1 MQKGTLILF
10 ILTLDMLLLS
20 SSNTL
25 VMPFLPVYL
34 KNELNCPESNLGIY
48 TALCYSITFVISAI
62 VSPIWGKAADNSGK
76 KAMLIRV
83 SFILSLSYLFSFLA
97 TTPLELCLSRA
108 FQGFASGMSPALLAI
123 ASYSAKKMHTGL
135 FMGTIQSAN
144 LMGTIL
150 GPFIGGMIAQFY
162 GVKECFLV
170 VFSVSVIV
178 LLLNI
183 LFIKEPQNEID
194 GNESDEQ
201 IGFVELLRDPVMK
214 SLTLCILVNALVIMM
229 IVPLMTDYLSR
240 MVSDRAVAFS
250 GMVFAI
256 SGLAGAIA
264 APIWGHLGQKFG
276 FLKILVTGALG
287 SGMFYLLQGSVN
299 SVLLFCIIQFASGFF
314 ISSIAPTVHSITAK
328 HIENKHC
335 TKAYSLVYSSQQ
347 LGNLLGPVIGCLI
360 VKQFLEDNMFL
371 VAGCIFLIESFFL
384 LYISYSSFP
393 DIKSN

>member
-1 MQKGTLILF
+1 MQKGTFILF
-10 ILTLDMLLLS
+10 ILTVDMLLLS

-34 KNELNCPESNLGIY
+34 KNELNCQESSLSLY

-97 TTPLELCLSRA
+97 STPLELCLSRA

-123 ASYSAKKMHTGL
+123 ASVSAKKMHTGL
-135 FMGTIQSAN
+135 FMGAIQSSN
-144 LMGTIL
+144 LIGTIT
-150 GPFIGGMIAQFY
+150 GPFLGGLIAQFY
-162 GVKECFLV
+162 GVKECFLL
-170 VFSVSVIV
+170 VFSVSIIV
-178 LLLNI
+178 LLLNVI
-183 LFIKEPQNEID
+183 FIKEPQGDED

-201 IGFVELLRDPVMK
+201 IGFIELLKDPVMK
-214 SLTLCILVNALVIMM
+214 SLTMCILINALVIMM
-229 IVPLMTDYLSR
+229 IVPLMTDYLSG
-240 MVSDRAVAFS
+240 MVEGKEIAVS

-264 APIWGHLGQKFG
+264 APIWGHLGQLYG
-276 FLKILVTGALG
+276 FLKILITGALG
-287 SGMFYLLQGSVN
+287 CGVFYIAQGLVDSIAI
-299 SVLLFCIIQFASGFF
+299 FCIIQFFSGFF

-347 LGNLLGPVIGCLI
+347 LGNLLGPVIGCLL
-360 VKQFLEDNMFL
+360 VKNYLNNNVFL
-371 VAGCIFLIESFFL
+371 VSGTIFAVESLILVSIYL
-384 LYISYSSFP
+384 KRKKNS
-393 DIKSN
+393 